1 MAVKHLLFFQALGPG
16 GDHIL
21 LANFVQKRVLGQQR
35 EGSEPADHV
44 CGHWQGEMPEIIS
57 NLLVPGH
64 LVKTRRG
71 QAPEREQIEIATAGK
86 QYDQQDGKQESG
98 NGVADHDRGTGPDI
112 EPGAIRDR
120 LTDAQWNGDEVD
132 NQRGPEA
139 EGNGDRHLVQNQF
152 DDASVPE
159 KGIAEIEGGV
169 IAQHSEKAFVRRLVE
184 AVHGLKF
191 FKKFGRQAPG
201 GPAVS
206 GTARHFTAD
215 IATTGARQSAAAVA
229 FHLRENLFNGATGS
243 GLNNDKIQQHDPHQ
257 GGDDQGEAAEYVNA
271 HSGSSPYYSVV
282 IANGISVHS
291 TSC

>member
-1 MAVKHLLFFQALGPG
+1 
-16 GDHIL
+16 L
-21 LANFVQKRVLGQQR
+21 LADFVQKGVLGQKR
-35 EGSEPADHV
+35 EGSEAADHV
-44 CGHWQGEMPEIIS
+44 RGHGQGEMPEIGS
-57 NLLVPGH
+57 NPLVPGH
-64 LVKTRRG
+64 LVKIRRR
-71 QAPEREQIEIATAGK
+71 QAPEREQVEITATGE
-86 QYDQQDGKQESG
+86 QYDEQNGKQESG
-98 NGVADHDRGTGPDI
+98 NGVADHDRRTGPDI
-112 EPGAIRDR
+112 EPGAVRDR
-120 LTDAQWNGDEVD
+120 LTDTQWNGDEVD

-159 KGIAEIEGGV
+159 EGIAEVEGGV
-169 IAQHSEKAFVRRLVE
+169 IAQHFEKAFVRRLVE

-191 FKKFGRQAPG
+191 FQKFGRQAPG

-206 GTARHFTAD
+206 GTAGYFTAN
-215 IATTGARQSAAAVA
+215 ITATGPCQGTAAVA
-229 FHLRENLFNGATGS
+229 FHLGDNLFNGPSGR

-282 IANGISVHS
+282 IANGISVQS